1 MHQVKRLLFLVFFLV
16 FTSAQAQR
24 PVFSAENCRHVLDGL
39 TSQYDEVNMGAGDM
53 GENDNQVLAFIRE
66 NLARGAVRM
75 SGFSVL
81 TDTIFTETLHLHW
94 EPDEV
99 IEEEP
104 VDMDIRGR
112 WIVDIEWPND
122 ETDSQGILRMWIEKT
137 IRDQLLATY
146 YLLDDSITPFQGGA
160 LNYKRMLNYYAGKYR
175 RLYAEKTHSIKAEG
189 ARGGAFINLYAVEFN
204 PVLFIRVRC
213 VNDMFVTFY
222 VADFRPHYRSTP
234 SYYQQTLNRFNGN
247 PVWLEDMVDEKTIT
261 YIKQTI
267 RDKYTLNITDGIL
280 DEVIRDHDYRL
291 ALTESCIILSF
302 LPYTFSTTAGSEAFQ
317 IRIPYPNN

>member
-122 ETDSQGILRMWIEKT
+122 ETDSQGSLRMWIEKT

-204 PVLFIRVRC
+204 PVLFSVCDVSMIC
-213 VNDMFVTFY
+213 
-222 VADFRPHYRSTP
+222 
-234 SYYQQTLNRFNGN
+234 L
-247 PVWLEDMVDEKTIT
+247 
-261 YIKQTI
+261 
-267 RDKYTLNITDGIL
+267 
-280 DEVIRDHDYRL
+280 
-291 ALTESCIILSF
+291 
-302 LPYTFSTTAGSEAFQ
+302 
-317 IRIPYPNN
+317 